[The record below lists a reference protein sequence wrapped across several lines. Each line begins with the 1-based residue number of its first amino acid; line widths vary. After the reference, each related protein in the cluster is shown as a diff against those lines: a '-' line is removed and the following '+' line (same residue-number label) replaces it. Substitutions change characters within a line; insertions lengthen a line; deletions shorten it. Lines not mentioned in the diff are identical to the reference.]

1 MNDGELK
8 QKFEEL
14 HGCLETIVKGIADQQ
29 LLTIRMMSH
38 QQAHLA
44 AIRSLLVQQG
54 EDRGTLNIRLGR
66 AYETA
71 VNLYH
76 DQLEAYYK
84 SGDAKKFVESLVFPD
99 EIQIN

>member
-1 MNDGELK
+1 MNDAELK

-14 HGCLETIVKGIADQQ
+14 HKCLEVVAKAVADQQ

-44 AIRSLLVQQG
+44 AIRSLLVRQG
-54 EDRGTLNIRLGR
+54 EDRAMLNQRLGSVY
-66 AYETA
+66 ATA
-71 VNLYH
+71 LHLYR

-84 SGDAKKFVESLVFPD
+84 SGDAKKFVEALIFTD
-99 EIQIN
+99 EIQSN